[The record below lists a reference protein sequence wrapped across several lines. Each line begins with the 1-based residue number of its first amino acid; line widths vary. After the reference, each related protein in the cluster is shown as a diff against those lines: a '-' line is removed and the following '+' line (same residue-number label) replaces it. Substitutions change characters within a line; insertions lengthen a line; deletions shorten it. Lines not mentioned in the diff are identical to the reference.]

1 MPEPRERPEIYGGA
15 DDPYE
20 AVKVIRAWDLP
31 YVLGNVLKNIK
42 AASKLPDEEAI
53 EKLRT
58 AWT

>member
-1 MPEPRERPEIYGGA
+1 MPEPRERPAMYGGE

-42 AASKLPDEEAI
+42 AAS
-53 EKLRT
+53 
-58 AWT
+58 